1 MSPLLHD
8 SRARIGAVVIRK
20 KISSIKIQELEC
32 NRLFPIEKPTKSIV
46 HSALPRYR
54 VAILCLLPLL
64 MLQACAAQVQPEP
77 EQTFS
82 KARHIALLDVSR
94 MPIDAWRHL
103 KIRGRTDYKIVV
115 MDDHLAL
122 RAQGAGGASGLIRRT
137 AFSASEC
144 KSISWSWQVNALQKT
159 ADLAQKKTDDVAAA
173 IFIMFGDPGL
183 LSAPDPV
190 PTLRYVWTTGR
201 HHIGDVIANPYM
213 PEKVRNIVVRAGQ
226 AELAH
231 WMAEKR
237 DLQADY
243 KLAFGTEIP
252 DDVSAI
258 ALFVDN
264 DQTKEPVEAYFRD
277 IEVECN

>member
-1 MSPLLHD
+1 
-8 SRARIGAVVIRK
+8 
-20 KISSIKIQELEC
+20 
-32 NRLFPIEKPTKSIV
+32 
-46 HSALPRYR
+46 
-54 VAILCLLPLL
+54 
-64 MLQACAAQVQPEP
+64 MLQACATQVQPESGLP
-77 EQTFS
+77 S
-82 KARHIALLDVSR
+82 AKARQIVLLDVSR

-103 KIRGRTDYKIVV
+103 KIRGQTDYKIVV
-115 MDDHLAL
+115 MNDHLAL

-144 KSISWSWQVNALQKT
+144 RTLSWAWQVNTLQET
-159 ADLAQKKTDDVAAA
+159 ADLAQKKKDDVAAA
-173 IFIMFGDPGL
+173 IFVMFGDPGL

-213 PEKVRNIVVRAGQ
+213 PKKVRNIVVRAGQ
-226 AELAH
+226 DELAH

-243 KLAFGTEIP
+243 KMAFGTEVP

-277 IEVECN
+277 IEVVCN